1 MASSAPGSATSDPL
15 PALPQAAA
23 AKKNKKNKK
32 KRKTTKPP
40 QAAAVAAAAAAGGYD
55 VEWGGGTSEDT
66 TTDMA
71 AFATRKQNHAKGDKK
86 KNKKHDK
93 KKKASTAAA
102 AAAAAGGYD
111 VDWGGSVSEDTT
123 PGASQAVAA
132 PAGGDVFGGFEEQ
145 ELYMA
150 APVNAEIDY
159 DLQAA
164 KKMEAYTVLEPARQG
179 VWPRHRLS
187 GID

>member
-55 VEWGGGTSEDT
+55 VEWGSGTSEDT

-86 KNKKHDK
+86 KNKKHDQK
-93 KKKASTAAA
+93 MKASTAA